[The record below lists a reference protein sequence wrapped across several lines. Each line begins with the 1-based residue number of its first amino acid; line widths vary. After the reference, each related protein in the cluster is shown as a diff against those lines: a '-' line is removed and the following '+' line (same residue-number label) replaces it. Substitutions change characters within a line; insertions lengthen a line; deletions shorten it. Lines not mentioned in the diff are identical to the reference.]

1 MSMVKSNAELA
12 TELVIN
18 YFESE
23 NITVGTPEIKE
34 IINKWE
40 TIFDP
45 IDFVSLA
52 ALTIY
57 NPSKVELSRSEIRK
71 IRDFYFPL

>member
-1 MSMVKSNAELA
+1 MSMVKNNAELA

-18 YFESE
+18 YFKSE
-23 NITVGTPEIKE
+23 NISIDIPEIKE

-40 TIFDP
+40 AIFDP

-57 NPSKVELSRSEIRK
+57 NPSKVELSRNEIRK